1 MRKIV
6 ALAMATGMALTMAAC
21 GGKEE
26 KAVDAAPS
34 AVATA
39 DKMDKMESASPEA
52 MESTSPEAMEMESA
66 SPEAMSPSEGASAP
80 ADGQSAAPE
89 AAPSLEKMTCQQ
101 FIEAA
106 QKNANDPALAMEM
119 AKLMMD
125 SGINVTDETAAKD
138 FGMKLGMAC
147 VQSEN
152 ADKLVVDVAKTL
164 QN

>member
-6 ALAMATGMALTMAAC
+6 AMAMATGMALTMAAC

-26 KAVDAAPS
+26 APTQSAPS

-52 MESTSPEAMEMESA
+52 MESTSPEAMESA

-80 ADGQSAAPE
+80 AGDQAATPG
-89 AAPSLEKMTCQQ
+89 AAVSLETLTCKDFLQMAT
-101 FIEAA
+101 ERP
-106 QKNANDPALAMEM
+106 NDPALAMELGKVM
-119 AKLMMD
+119 LER
-125 SGINVTDETAAKD
+125 GINVTDNAAAEE

-147 VQSEN
+147 VQPDN
-152 ADKLVVDVAKTL
+152 ADKLVADVAKTL
-164 QN
+164 